1 MESTGDA
8 PMRVDFS
15 IRVVMDASSY
25 SEVGNVMDEIA
36 AKIRAVA
43 IIAEQKLRFD
53 FVDFQTRPCKA
64 VRMEQIAYHNE
75 SRAQLDVAEPGLSRH
90 DL

>member
-15 IRVVMDASSY
+15 IRVVMDAGSY
-25 SEVGNVMDEIA
+25 TEVGNVMDEIA
-36 AKIRAVA
+36 AKIRAVS

-53 FVDFQTRPCKA
+53 FVSFNTHPCKA
-64 VRMEQIAYHNE
+64 ALMDRVAYHNE
-75 SRAQLDVAEPGLSRH
+75 SRAMLASEVPGSG

>member
-1 MESTGDA
+1 MESNGDA

-15 IRVVMDASSY
+15 IRVVMDAQSY

-36 AKIRAVA
+36 AKIRAVS
-43 IIAEQKLRFD
+43 IISEQKLRFD

-64 VRMEQIAYHNE
+64 ARMQQLALHNE
-75 SRAQLDVAEPGLSRH
+75 SRADRDVPSP
-90 DL
+90 DDF